1 VMVGLVVLTVGQFY
15 VPVQSYFGFPRGY
28 GLQAR
33 CQIPSWWSCWHY
45 LVDPKASNHKAWPN
59 LVGQL
64 KQTKVLLCQRAGLC
78 CLKRHGGYLVQPE
91 PQAVPLAGGEELV
104 ERMVEKALGKHGLD
118 QWLAVPA
125 GAEEV
130 EEALEVVLVQVEEA
144 EQARRRVLAWP
155 QEAVM
160 KAELPSA
167 SEAEAVEVRLRV
179 LVTVLGP

>member
-1 VMVGLVVLTVGQFY
+1 MVGLAVLMVGQFY
-15 VPVQSYFGFPRGY
+15 VPAQSYFGFPRGY

-33 CQIPSWWSCWHY
+33 CQTPSWWSCWHY

-64 KQTKVLLCQRAGLC
+64 KQTKVLLCRLAGLC
-78 CLKRHGGYLVQPE
+78 CLERHGGYLVQPE
-91 PQAVPLAGGEELV
+91 PQAGPLAGAEEVV
-104 ERMVEKALGKHGLD
+104 ERIVEEALGKHGLD

-144 EQARRRVLAWP
+144 EQARRRVLVWP

-167 SEAEAVEVRLRV
+167 SEAEAVEVGLRV